1 MNKKQRTRG
10 VDDQIRDNLKE
21 PDRYAFSGVHE
32 TGNTVET
39 NDDPTFN
46 ENALFRMTDA
56 ALAGRLGFYEKEHL
70 FARGQHARDEAQAEV
85 IRTKGELTRRKNKM
99 YSAAVEQAFLAEDH
113 KTTVAANDTEAN
125 WQRATRKEAA

>member
-46 ENALFRMTDA
+46 DNAIFRLTDA
-56 ALAGRLGFYEKEHL
+56 ALVGRLAFYEKEHL
-70 FARGQHARDEAQAEV
+70 FARGQHVRDEALTELA
-85 IRTKGELTRRKNKM
+85 RTRGEITRRRNKM

-113 KTTVAANDTEAN
+113 SRTVAANDAEAN